1 MSAGRDARRPR
12 NRLWFVLAGDPC
24 PFLMCPLAHKA
35 CVLDAVP
42 GCLTS
47 KDRLLNIP
55 VRAERQGLVFPLWKP
70 CTCLWV
76 WGHVFA
82 RPLAG
87 GVTLLS
93 GQPLGGRPLDQQLEM
108 LSC

>member
-1 MSAGRDARRPR
+1 
-12 NRLWFVLAGDPC
+12 
-24 PFLMCPLAHKA
+24 MCPLAHKA

-55 VRAERQGLVFPLWKP
+55 VRAERQGLVFTLWKA

-93 GQPLGGRPLDQQLEM
+93 GQPLGGGP
-108 LSC
+108 

>member
-1 MSAGRDARRPR
+1 
-12 NRLWFVLAGDPC
+12 
-24 PFLMCPLAHKA
+24 MCPLAHRA

-42 GCLTS
+42 GRLTS
-47 KDRLLNIP
+47 KDRLLNTP
-55 VRAERQGLVFPLWKP
+55 VRAERQGLVLALWKP

-82 RPLAG
+82 RPLVG

-93 GQPLGGRPLDQQLEM
+93 GQPLGVRPLDQQLEM